1 VLGGGASRPR
11 SRGRSLLDTVTV
23 VKAKGRR
30 AGRRGSLGSR

>member
-11 SRGRSLLDTVTV
+11 RDRLLLNTITV

-30 AGRRGSLGSR
+30 AGRRGPLGSR